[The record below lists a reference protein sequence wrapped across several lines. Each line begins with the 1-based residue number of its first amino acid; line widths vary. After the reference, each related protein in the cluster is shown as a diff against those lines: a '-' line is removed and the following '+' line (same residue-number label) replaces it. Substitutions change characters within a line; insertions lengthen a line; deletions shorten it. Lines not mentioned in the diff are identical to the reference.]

1 MMPMPFGFIRPRLLV
16 GALLFYAIAIGVE
29 AGVISRSG
37 GYVTL
42 PPAAWVMTPYFDG
55 EALVVHLQRPVDA
68 ATTGPQELLID
79 ARSGAFWDGDFSVL
93 IAGRGRRLGLELPTE
108 LSGARG
114 LANRQLLE
122 ALGCSAARHNR
133 GCSLPEDAEVL
144 LFANFD
150 KQRSR
155 LSFEVVDLRLVASS
169 MTKILSGQMD
179 WEQAGWTDA
188 EWRVLAALSR
198 LPEWRDAWLDAIRSV
213 TDPEAFTRLARSH
226 AGLGMD
232 RRVFLRAREFSKR
245 TPVVAVDEQITL
257 DVRGEVELAGFRLLT
272 RQLAKNW
279 LRDTAETQLTELAD
293 VIAEGLAPPN
303 QIRVREH
310 MAEVLVDAL
319 PVARL
324 APLSKGL
331 SRLAGERRSEDL
343 RCFSLALVER
353 SCVSPVSR
361 SPASLQAT
369 TPRRAPV
376 SAEKSEE
383 QPAVPLVAGQNNGSR
398 LESRERER
406 VEQNTLGGIFV
417 GGHDDPSSSR
427 GGRVAEDVSQEVA
440 MIGRLPNK
448 AVLMAFGEAKGR
460 LDMDA
465 SIGGLTFVA
474 RSLGAVQ
481 DGRFDVQV
489 SPSKTA
495 PVRLSRGR
503 YRVKVRLLL
512 DYSREDSC
520 RGGALGCLLVRTV
533 EHGKSEQRDVTFHIN
548 AENSYSNVRPANFGS
563 LLPLVADGGSLYN
576 SRLKTVRLSVKS
588 VRLELE

>member
-1 MMPMPFGFIRPRLLV
+1 MTPMPFGFIRPRLFI
-16 GALLFYAIAIGVE
+16 GAFLFYAIALSVE
-29 AGVISRSG
+29 AGVIPRGG
-37 GYVTL
+37 GYITL
-42 PPAAWVMTPYFDG
+42 PSAAWVMTPYFDG
-55 EALVVHLQRPVDA
+55 EALVVHLQRPPDA
-68 ATTGPQELLID
+68 TMSGPQELLVD
-79 ARSGAFWDGDFSVL
+79 AHSGAPWGGDFSAL

-122 ALGCSAARHNR
+122 ALGCSAAKYNR

-150 KQRSR
+150 KLRSR
-155 LSFEVVDLRLVASS
+155 LSFEVVDLRPVTTG
-169 MTKILSGQMD
+169 MTQLLSGQID

-213 TDPEAFTRLARSH
+213 TDPEAFSRLARSH

-232 RRVFLRAREFSKR
+232 RRAFLRARDLSKR
-245 TPVVAVDEQITL
+245 TPVVAVDEEKTL
-257 DVRGEVELAGFRLLT
+257 DVRGEVELVGFRLLIS
-272 RQLAKNW
+272 QLAQVW
-279 LRDTAETQLTELAD
+279 LRDASEPQLAELAD
-293 VIAEGLAPPN
+293 MIAEGLAPPN
-303 QIRVREH
+303 QIRVRDH
-310 MAEVLVDAL
+310 MAEVLVDTV

-324 APLSKGL
+324 AMLSKGL

-343 RCFSLALVER
+343 RCFSLALIER
-353 SCVSPVSR
+353 SCV
-361 SPASLQAT
+361 
-369 TPRRAPV
+369 APV
-376 SAEKSEE
+376 SHAPRKPPATTSKRAPNLSETSDDL
-383 QPAVPLVAGQNNGSR
+383 PAVHQVVGQTNGGR
-398 LESRERER
+398 LESRGNERI
-406 VEQNTLGGIFV
+406 EQNTLGGVYV
-417 GGHDDPSSSR
+417 GVPDNPAAAGS
-427 GGRVAEDVSQEVA
+427 GRVADDVSQEVA

-460 LDMDA
+460 LNQDA

-520 RGGALGCLLVRTV
+520 RGGGLGCLLVRTV
-533 EHGKSEQRDVTFHIN
+533 EHGKSEQRDVTFYIN

-576 SRLKTVRLSVKS
+576 SRLKSVRLSVKS